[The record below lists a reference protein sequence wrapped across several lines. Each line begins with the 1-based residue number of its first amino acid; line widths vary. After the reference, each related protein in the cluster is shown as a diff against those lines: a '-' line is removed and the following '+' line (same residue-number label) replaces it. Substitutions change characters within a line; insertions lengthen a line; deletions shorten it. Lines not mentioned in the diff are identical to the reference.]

1 MWLNIQLLRSQGLEC
16 PSQIVWTPG
25 FVQAGCFKSKLNST
39 ILGVRAEVNFE
50 EIYKDGALFGEIH
63 DFMRKQNFE
72 LVNLTYDGRGHPVSE
87 FTLPHRYGKLID
99 TDAVWIK
106 RMESIL
112 KGSKEKVAESAILL
126 ALFLLYNDASDLA
139 LDLLLRS
146 VQEKE
151 VSFNKWQDTP
161 IFSKLQRKIAFL
173 FKEMLLLPSVRE
185 ETLLDTFQ
193 ILFGMEFPTGHRFHQ
208 TYSP

>member
-1 MWLNIQLLRSQGLEC
+1 MFDNNTDFIQENRYFVSESAYGVEDETEAWPVDLLFESEDVHFMKIDTEGTELE
-16 PSQIVWTPG
+16 VLKG
-25 FVQAGCFKSKLNST
+25 AESKLNST

-87 FTLPHRYGKLID
+87 FTLPHRYGKLIA

-106 RMESIL
+106 RMEFIL
-112 KGSKEKVAESAILL
+112 KGSKENVAESAILL

-139 LDLLLRS
+139 LDLLLRA

-151 VSFNKWQDTP
+151 VSFNK
-161 IFSKLQRKIAFL
+161 
-173 FKEMLLLPSVRE
+173 
-185 ETLLDTFQ
+185 
-193 ILFGMEFPTGHRFHQ
+193 
-208 TYSP
+208 